1 MGPGINNVTSIN
13 HLISSSIWKLFYVL
27 RSTRNFKM
35 SKEEF
40 QVIIVGGSIGGLKIA
55 HWLQR
60 AGVSHIVLEKS
71 SDPAPQIGASIGILP
86 NGARVL
92 DQLQLY
98 DEVERY
104 IEPLKKAIITFADG
118 FSFSSYYPTLINER
132 FDSLKPW

>member
-1 MGPGINNVTSIN
+1 
-13 HLISSSIWKLFYVL
+13 
-27 RSTRNFKM
+27 
-35 SKEEF
+35 
-40 QVIIVGGSIGGLKIA
+40 
-55 HWLQR
+55 
-60 AGVSHIVLEKS
+60 VSHIVLEKS

-132 FDSLKPW
+132 FDSLKP